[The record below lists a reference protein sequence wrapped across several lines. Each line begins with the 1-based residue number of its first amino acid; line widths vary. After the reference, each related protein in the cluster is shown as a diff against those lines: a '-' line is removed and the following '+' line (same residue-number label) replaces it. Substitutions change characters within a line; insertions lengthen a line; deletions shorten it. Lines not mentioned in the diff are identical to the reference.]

1 MKPMQQL
8 DFLEQKFE
16 NSSNKT
22 KIELFIFP
30 FLLFFLFFFLYEEE
44 NSFEAP
50 SLKATFNKKTQ
61 INFKSVDIIKD
72 IEEYMHKEKIKLI
85 KLSNIKNR
93 IDLEASAHS
102 TKQIKLLNFIEN
114 YNAYSKITSLKIEDK
129 NIKIIISFDKKYI
142 KRTNKKV
149 NEKLK
154 LLEEYVDYAKK
165 FKLNAIIADSVL
177 INNKWFKIEDKID
190 DNFKLI
196 KIRKEGVSLKSKET
210 IVNLR
215 LYDE

>member
-1 MKPMQQL
+1 MQQL

-50 SLKATFNKKTQ
+50 SLQATINKKTQ

-93 IDLEASAHS
+93 IDLEASAHN